1 MRKEEI
7 EKEIY
12 EKAVT
17 KQNRLLKK
25 VLSLTFGIM
34 GIVFAIIT
42 TVVALLPKESTDAIF
57 ESNYEKTVFIII
69 FASFAAVF
77 LLVDIIARL
86 INVKPNYEKYKNQ
99 IEKHGFAYYS
109 TFTLYAEM
117 EMMKVK
123 IARLEETVEKLKN
136 EK

>member
-12 EKAVT
+12 EKAVA

-77 LLVDIIARL
+77 LLVAIIARL
-86 INVKPNYEKYKNQ
+86 INVKPNYEKYK
-99 IEKHGFAYYS
+99 K
-109 TFTLYAEM
+109 
-117 EMMKVK
+117 
-123 IARLEETVEKLKN
+123 
-136 EK
+136 

>member
-117 EMMKVK
+117 EMMKEK

>member
-42 TVVALLPKESTDAIF
+42 TVVAILPKESTDAIF

-77 LLVDIIARL
+77 LLVAIIARL

-99 IEKHGFAYYS
+99 IKKRGFAYYS

-117 EMMKVK
+117 EMMKEK
-123 IARLEETVEKLKN
+123 IARLEETVEELKN

>member
-17 KQNRLLKK
+17 KQNRLFKK

-42 TVVALLPKESTDAIF
+42 TVVAVLPKESTDAIF

-77 LLVDIIARL
+77 LLVAIIARL

-99 IEKHGFAYYS
+99 IEKRGFAYYS

-117 EMMKVK
+117 EIMKEK
-123 IARLEETVEKLKN
+123 IARLEETVEELKS

>member
-77 LLVDIIARL
+77 LLVAIIARL

-99 IEKHGFAYYS
+99 IEKRGFAHCS

-117 EMMKVK
+117 EMMKEK
-123 IARLEETVEKLKN
+123 IARLEKTVEELKN